1 MLGCRSGRPAYLVV
15 AEGGVAGVGETL
27 APRRMARRARSRAT
41 ALVTHARPPAAFA
54 SADELDRD
62 QWPGR

>member
-1 MLGCRSGRPAYLVV
+1 VI

-27 APRRMARRARSRAT
+27 RRVEWRDARVEDDR
-41 ALVTHARPPAAFA
+41 LVTSLDAARFAAA
-54 SADELDRD
+54 ERLDRD